1 MFDYSRAGAPS
12 RRTDFT
18 SPQEGI
24 AAAQSLR
31 QMAESVYS
39 GNPAVTHRRWDE
51 RQGGVKVEMTIIT
64 RANHTWIG
72 YAATRLQSQFAA
84 SL

>member
-1 MFDYSRAGAPS
+1 
-12 RRTDFT
+12 
-18 SPQEGI
+18 
-24 AAAQSLR
+24 
-31 QMAESVYS
+31 MAESVYS

-72 YAATRLQSQFAA
+72 SAATRLQSQFAA